1 MRFLWILLALIF
13 GGIFALCLLTLMFN
27 APSAIVAG
35 ETMPMIFYGV
45 AALLSLT
52 AAIYFGQKG
61 IRY

>member
-1 MRFLWILLALIF
+1 
-13 GGIFALCLLTLMFN
+13 MFN